1 MDRDDKGRFLSEN
14 QAGRK
19 AGTPNKTT
27 SEIRDSFQMLL
38 EDNLEQ
44 LREDIRSLEPR
55 ERVKIMLELATF
67 IIPKMKSIQVNDT
80 SEETIEINFNEV
92 LQWSS
97 SDNINFEDN

>member
-1 MDRDDKGRFLSEN
+1 MDRDDKGRFLSEGN
-14 QAGRK
+14 TGRK
-19 AGTPNKTT
+19 KGTINKTT

-44 LREDIRSLEPR
+44 LREDIRSLEPK
-55 ERVKIMLELATF
+55 ERVKFMLDLATF

-80 SEETIEINFNEV
+80 SEDTIEINFNEV

-97 SDNINFEDN
+97 SDNINFEEN

>member
-19 AGTPNKTT
+19 KGVRNRST
-27 SEIRDSFQMLL
+27 SEIRDSFQILL
-38 EDNLEQ
+38 EENLEQ

-55 ERVKIMLELATF
+55 ERVKFMLDLATF
-67 IIPKMKSIQVNDT
+67 IIPKMKSIQMNDT

>member
-19 AGTPNKTT
+19 KGVRNRST
-27 SEIRDSFQMLL
+27 SEIRDSFQILL
-38 EDNLEQ
+38 EENLEQ
-44 LREDIRSLEPR
+44 LREDIRSLEPK
-55 ERVKIMLELATF
+55 ERVKFMLDLATF

-80 SEETIEINFNEV
+80 SEDTIEINFNEV

-97 SDNINFEDN
+97 SDNLSYEDN

>member
-19 AGTPNKTT
+19 KGVRNRST
-27 SEIRDSFQMLL
+27 SEIRDSFQILL
-38 EDNLEQ
+38 EENLEQ
-44 LREDIRSLEPR
+44 LREDIRSLEPK
-55 ERVKIMLELATF
+55 ERVKFMLDLATF

-80 SEETIEINFNEV
+80 SEDTIEINFNEV

-97 SDNINFEDN
+97 SDNINFEEN

>member
-19 AGTPNKTT
+19 KGVRNRST
-27 SEIRDSFQMLL
+27 SEIRDSFQILL
-38 EDNLEQ
+38 EENLEQ

-55 ERVKIMLELATF
+55 ERVKFMLDLATF
-67 IIPKMKSIQVNDT
+67 IIPKMKSIQMNDT
-80 SEETIEINFNEV
+80 SEETIEIRFDEI

>member
-38 EDNLEQ
+38 EENLEQ
-44 LREDIRSLEPR
+44 LREDIRSLEAR
-55 ERVKIMLELATF
+55 ERVRFMLDLATF

-80 SEETIEINFNEV
+80 SEDTIEIRFDEIV
-92 LQWSS
+92 QWSS
-97 SDNINFEDN
+97 SDDINFEDN

>member
-1 MDRDDKGRFLSEN
+1 MGRDSKGHFTSEGN
-14 QAGRK
+14 TGRK
-19 AGTPNKTT
+19 SGSLNHSTT
-27 SEIRDSFQMLL
+27 QIKESFQMLL

-44 LREDIRSLEPR
+44 LREDILSLEPKD
-55 ERVKIMLELATF
+55 RVKFMLVLATF

-97 SDNINFEDN
+97 SDNINFEEN